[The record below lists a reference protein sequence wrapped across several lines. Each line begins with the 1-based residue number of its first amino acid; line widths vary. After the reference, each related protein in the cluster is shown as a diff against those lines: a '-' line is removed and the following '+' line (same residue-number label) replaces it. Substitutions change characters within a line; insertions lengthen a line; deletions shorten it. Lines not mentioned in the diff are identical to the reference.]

1 MRLELACH
9 VASLIGIVKTKAEF
23 FLNEYKPTIILDDNK
38 CITGRISLPITPYTD
53 EFVVPTTKFA
63 LTRSS
68 SCLLERVACAIA
80 AQESVLLVGET
91 GTGKTS
97 TLQLLAKHTG
107 NKLVVLNMNQQSDS
121 VDLIGGYKPIELRII
136 MMPLREEFET
146 LFRADFNVA
155 KNTQFLGNLSVIYN
169 HYNYLFTKLSILF
182 LF

>member
-1 MRLELACH
+1 MFWSETRLELACH

-23 FLNEYKPTIILDDNK
+23 FLNEYKPTIVLDDNK
-38 CITGRISLPITPYTD
+38 CIAGRTSLPIAPCSEGLSFIQTNSR
-53 EFVVPTTKFA
+53 FA

-68 SCLLERVACAIA
+68 SCLLERIASAIA

-121 VDLIGGYKPIELRII
+121 VDLIGGYKPVELRII
-136 MMPLREEFET
+136 MIPLREEFET
-146 LFRADFNVA
+146 LFRTEFNVQ
-155 KNTQFLGNLSVIYN
+155 KNDKFLCNLAVI
-169 HYNYLFTKLSILF
+169 
-182 LF
+182 